1 MEKNKNQLKCFAV
14 NNFFLSRSGMIVSS
28 TLVSVLSV
36 LLVAVDRFLYILYG
50 LQYQRYIYPNRSRIL
65 IMTTWIF
72 GELLAVFGFGFVAT
86 LACKNLVSKSIY
98 IRRFYSI
105 NSKTILIEFSVIKT
119 ASIAEGWKVS
129 H

>member
-1 MEKNKNQLKCFAV
+1 MCSTTFNNSNSALAFRPRMEKNKNQLKCFAV
-14 NNFFLSRSGMIVSS
+14 NNFFSRSGMIVSS

-72 GELLAVFGFGFVAT
+72 GELLAVFGFGFAPRSPAKIS
-86 LACKNLVSKSIY
+86 LASP
-98 IRRFYSI
+98 F
-105 NSKTILIEFSVIKT
+105 TFD
-119 ASIAEGWKVS
+119 ASTQSTRKQS
-129 H
+129 